1 VIELFAVGPDE
12 DDAFLA
18 AYAAEA
24 PPGHALYRAL
34 RAGVRYRF
42 ASVTGPRQ
50 DGALLIVELDPR
62 ALDAWERAIHAFTPR
77 QGFLG
82 AELHDG
88 PVAVVRWSSPLM
100 YARAISALGDVVA
113 KLPFP
118 AYAALYGRV

>member
-1 VIELFAVGPDE
+1 VIELFAVGPEE

-24 PPGHALYRAL
+24 PPGHALYRSL
-34 RAGVRYRF
+34 RADARYRY
-42 ASVTGPRQ
+42 ASVPDGPPH
-50 DGALLIVELDPR
+50 GALLIVELDPR
-62 ALDAWERAIHAFTPR
+62 ALDAWSEVVRAFTPR

-100 YARAISALGDVVA
+100 YARATNALGDLVA
-113 KLPFP
+113 ALPFS
-118 AYAALYGRV
+118 ATAALYGCT